1 MKGSSLLSV
10 EDLYSLAA
18 LRNDTTRQGAL
29 GTRPASSFV
38 MTSATSPAP
47 ALQQPHR
54 GSLVSLSSLAVSH
67 ASASRSSL
75 LRLTASETNALELNV
90 ETLKDLF
97 WTLYSKL
104 DAVLQGFRVA
114 YEVSL
119 RISNVCLLPRAYRFV
134 LMLREQRRD
143 FKDASIIKT
152 SSGSLMFSL
161 IEVWKPV
168 QQEVRSQFSD
178 RKI

>member
-1 MKGSSLLSV
+1 
-10 EDLYSLAA
+10 
-18 LRNDTTRQGAL
+18 
-29 GTRPASSFV
+29 

-54 GSLVSLSSLAVSH
+54 GSLVSLSSLAVSNT
-67 ASASRSSL
+67 SASRSSL
-75 LRLTASETNALELNV
+75 LRLTASETNALEMNV

-119 RISNVCLLPRAYRFV
+119 RISDV
-134 LMLREQRRD
+134 RD
-143 FKDASIIKT
+143 
-152 SSGSLMFSL
+152 SSLSS
-161 IEVWKPV
+161 
-168 QQEVRSQFSD
+168 
-178 RKI
+178 

>member
-1 MKGSSLLSV
+1 
-10 EDLYSLAA
+10 
-18 LRNDTTRQGAL
+18 
-29 GTRPASSFV
+29 

-47 ALQQPHR
+47 TTLQQPHR

-67 ASASRSSL
+67 TSASRSSL

-119 RISNVCLLPRAYRFV
+119 RIADVSDSAFQYLSLLKRFF
-134 LMLREQRRD
+134 RTQRRD
-143 FKDASIIKT
+143 FKDTSIIKT

-168 QQEVRSQFSD
+168 QQEVGLSL
-178 RKI
+178 I